1 MPKTL
6 KFLCVTGWVAFAATP
21 AMAQVLLEE
30 ITVTATKREQTL
42 QEVPVAVSV
51 VDNQTIEQS
60 QVFDILDLQ
69 TLVPS
74 LRVTQLQSSANTNF
88 LIRGF
93 GNGANNPGIEPSV
106 GVFIDGVYRSRS
118 AAAISDLP
126 NLERVEVLRGP
137 QSTLFGK
144 NASAGVISVITA
156 LPDTE
161 FGGSLEAALGNYGLT
176 VVKGDLQIPL
186 SDRAGFSIS
195 GGVNQRDGYFDNR
208 LTGAELNERDRWN
221 VRAQLALTPTDNISL
236 RFIGDYDELDEECC
250 AVTNLVAGP
259 TAGVIQAIGG
269 NLVPNDPFSYAGFF
283 NTNPVNTVENSGISM
298 QADIDVGESTLTS
311 ITSFRNVSR
320 FETIDADFTSVELL
334 DGLISNTNIDTFTQE
349 LRWSSSIGDSA
360 DFLIGAFFFDEGVNY
375 DSEAIYGSDIR
386 LYGDILAN
394 ILAGGPGTPGTFAAL
409 EAALAPF
416 GVPPGSF
423 FAAGTGSR
431 EFSGQD
437 NQAVSLFAQLD
448 WYLSD
453 RATLTLGVNYTEDE
467 KDAFINTQNNDV
479 LSSLDFV
486 AIGFAQA
493 FAQLEA
499 MDPGNP
505 ANGPTAQAI
514 STNPCPPSGALPC
527 NQLLALQQIQV
538 LPPFVDFPN
547 SVESGRSDD
556 SETTWTVRF
565 AFDVNE
571 SLNIYASAAT
581 GFKATS
587 WNLSRDS
594 RSFASD
600 CPALSAAGLLVPNW
614 RSGTRFAAPE
624 ESTVYE
630 LGLKARFDRGAINV
644 AVFDQSLEN
653 FQQNIF
659 SGLGFNLINA
669 GEQSTTG
676 LEVDASWY
684 PTESLQLT
692 FAGTFMDP
700 TYDSFPNGVGPNGPN
715 TDLSGTKPAGIHEQS
730 VVTSA
735 TWTRDL
741 ANGSTLFIR
750 GEYLYESDVQAVDN
764 IPASIASRE
773 VNVLNA
779 SLGLSTEGGWDF
791 TLWGRNLT
799 DDEYL
804 YSAFPATFQTGTVN
818 GYPSTPATYGLTV
831 RKVF

>member
-1 MPKTL
+1 MPKYL
-6 KFLCVTGWVAFAATP
+6 KFLCINGLLAVFISTP
-21 AMAQVLLEE
+21 ATAQEMLEE

-51 VDNQTIEQS
+51 VDDQTIEQA
-60 QVFDILDLQ
+60 QVLDILDLQ

-144 NASAGVISVITA
+144 NASAGVISVVTA
-156 LPDTE
+156 LPAAE
-161 FGGSLEAALGNYGLT
+161 FGGSLEAALGNYGLQI
-176 VVKGDLQIPL
+176 VKGDLQVPL
-186 SDRAGFSIS
+186 SDTAGFSIS

-221 VRAQLALTPTDNISL
+221 LRAQLALAPTDTVSL
-236 RFIGDYDELDEECC
+236 RFIADYDELDEQCC
-250 AVTNLVAGP
+250 AVTNLLAGP
-259 TAGVIQAIGG
+259 TAGVVQALGG
-269 NLVPNDPFSYAGFF
+269 SLVPNEPFSYAGFF
-283 NTNPVNTVENSGISM
+283 NTNPVNEVENSGISM
-298 QADIDVGESTLTS
+298 QADIDVGESTITS
-311 ITSFRNVSR
+311 ITAFRNVKR
-320 FETIDADFTSVELL
+320 FEDIDADFTSLVLL
-334 DGLISNTNIDTFTQE
+334 DGLVSNTDIDTFTQE
-349 LRWSSSIGDSA
+349 LRWSVSGDA
-360 DFLIGAFFFDEGVNY
+360 VDFLIGAFYFDESVSY
-375 DSEAIYGSDIR
+375 DSEAIYGPDIR
-386 LYGDILAN
+386 PYFDL
-394 ILAGGPGTPGTFAAL
+394 LAGGGTPGTLGGIEDAL
-409 EAALAPF
+409 GIPTGTF
-416 GVPPGSF
+416 FFPGS
-423 FAAGTGSR
+423 GSR
-431 EFSGQD
+431 EFQGQD
-437 NQAVSLFAQLD
+437 NEALSIFTQLD
-448 WYLSD
+448 WHLGD
-453 RATLTLGVNYTEDE
+453 RATLTLGLNYTEDD
-467 KDAFINTQNNDV
+467 KDAFIRTENNDV
-479 LSSLDFV
+479 FSSLDFV

-505 ANGPTAQAI
+505 ANEPTARAI
-514 STNPCPPSGALPC
+514 STNPCPPSGQLPC
-527 NQLLALQQIQV
+527 NQLLGLQAIQV
-538 LPPFVDFPN
+538 LPPFVDYPN
-547 SVESGRSDD
+547 AVESGESEDT
-556 SETTWTVRF
+556 ETTWTVRF
-565 AFDVNE
+565 AFD
-571 SLNIYASAAT
+571 LNDSWNMYASAAT

-594 RSFASD
+594 RSFAAD
-600 CPALSAAGLLVPNW
+600 LPALQAAGLLVPNW
-614 RSGTRFAAPE
+614 RAGTRFAEPE

-630 LGLKARFDRGAINV
+630 VGLKARFERGALNA
-644 AVFDQSLEN
+644 AVFDQTIEN
-653 FQQNIF
+653 FQSNIF

-676 LEVDASWY
+676 LELDATWY

-700 TYDSFPNGVGPNGPN
+700 EYDSFPNGVGPNGPN
-715 TDLSGTKPAGIHEQS
+715 TDLSGTQPAGIHEQS
-730 VVTSA
+730 IVTSA

-741 ANGSTLFIR
+741 ANGSSFFIR

-764 IPASIASRE
+764 IPASVASRE
-773 VNVLNA
+773 VNVVNA
-779 SLGLSTEGGWDF
+779 SLGLSTAGGWDF
-791 TLWGRNLT
+791 TLWGRNIT
-799 DDEYL
+799 DDQYL
-804 YSAFPATFQTGTVN
+804 YSAFPATAQAGTIN